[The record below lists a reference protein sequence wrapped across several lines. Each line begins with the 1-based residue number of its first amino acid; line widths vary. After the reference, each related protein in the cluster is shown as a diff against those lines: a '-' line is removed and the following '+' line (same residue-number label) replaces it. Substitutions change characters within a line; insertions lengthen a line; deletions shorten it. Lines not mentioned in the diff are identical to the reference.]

1 MLPYPRMSLSF
12 RRYPGEYAV
21 SRLDPQMPLP
31 SWAASSGILSVTRT
45 PNELSIVCPASIV
58 PPGTQSQPGWACL
71 ELIGPFPF
79 HLTGILSAFL
89 APLAQAEIPIFAL
102 STFDTDWVLV
112 PETHLA
118 KALQALR
125 AAGHNEI

>member
-1 MLPYPRMSLSF
+1 MSLSY
-12 RRYPGEYAV
+12 RRHPGEYAV
-21 SRLDPQMPLP
+21 CRLDPSQPLP
-31 SWAASSGILSVTRT
+31 SWAAAGTGVLSLTRT
-45 PNELSIVCPASIV
+45 PSELSIVCPAAIV

-79 HLTGILSAFL
+79 SLTGILASFL
-89 APLAQAEIPIFAL
+89 NPLAQAEVPIFAL

-118 KALQALR
+118 KAMQALR